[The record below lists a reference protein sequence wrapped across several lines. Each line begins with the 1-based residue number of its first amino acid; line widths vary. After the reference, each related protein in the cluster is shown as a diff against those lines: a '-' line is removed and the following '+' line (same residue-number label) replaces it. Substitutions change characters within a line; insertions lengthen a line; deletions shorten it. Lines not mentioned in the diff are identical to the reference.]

1 MPAAPSKRYATT
13 RKRRTSRHL
22 PPAQRNRYT
31 AGATVRL
38 RLIDADGHSVDK
50 RYRLIARLPGGFA
63 ADVWRATDLGSGRP
77 KALKLFTAQHGAV
90 NRCKKRLRDL
100 THAIWFQSP
109 YPYSHLEDAVRSTLL
124 ARKLLHR
131 LSMIEFGAP
140 CVVDAEG
147 YFWER
152 GARSF
157 GLVLEW
163 LEGRGPV
170 YRSPDRD
177 LIRRWLDSSIP
188 RHHEVPSWLHRLRE
202 WMAWA
207 DRCGFH
213 EHVAQIYAGER
224 WGGAWL
230 SLTNVKQALRPS
242 APGAPRQGHTLW
254 WIDLEPAF
262 PHVIPCFWFHVR
274 LSLASLRR
282 GTFPSFDRIDTWQLR
297 RRIAAYHL
305 GGRCFKR
312 EMTELI
318 GWSDRLAA
326 ARRRYDNARIDLCR
340 HHTRLLDDPTVPTA
354 VRRSWIAHWHRCGDC
369 SGRGRAI
376 LRRSRS
382 AYWSSYLLE
391 WLPWLGRTI
400 RRLLWREAF
409 RRHYWRLASDN
420 AYLHRII
427 RQWATE
433 QLGVWR
439 TEQRLASFK
448 RRAPIAAW
456 LRHAPRALL
465 PIKWHR
471 FTTDRA
477 YRRGVR
483 RSVRRFLTELTYR
496 RHIYQQAF
504 LNILHRERRSGKL
517 SAHQMASFA
526 NAIRHPALACY
537 LEGQY
542 LYLMP
547 KLLLYPIALGCAIAG
562 IALRS
567 PQLLLATLF
576 LGGIYREII
585 TIILS
590 ARYPRVPLGLAAAIA
605 WLPKVGNLACLI
617 QMSRGL
623 NAQARS
629 LLYIFIRK
637 SVANATKLV
646 PFLGGEDTLLEYYA
660 MRVLIDLPCS
670 AWDMLQ
676 RAGRVKA
683 NVEMRS

>member
-1 MPAAPSKRYATT
+1 MPANPSDRRLAA
-13 RKRRTSRHL
+13 RKHRRHHHL
-22 PPAQRNRYT
+22 PPARRNRYA

-38 RLIDADGHSVDK
+38 RLIDANGHTVDK
-50 RYRLIARLPGGFA
+50 RYRLIEPLHGGFA
-63 ADVWRATDLGSGRP
+63 ADVWRATDLDSGHP
-77 KALKLFTAQHGAV
+77 KALKLFTAQRGIV

-100 THAIWFQSP
+100 THWIWFQSP
-109 YPYSHLEDAVRSTLL
+109 YPYSHLEDAVRSALL

-131 LSMIEFGAP
+131 LSAIEFGAP
-140 CVVDAEG
+140 CVVNANG

-152 GARSF
+152 DARSF

-170 YRSPDRD
+170 YRNPDRD
-177 LIRRWLDSSIP
+177 LIRRWLNASLP
-188 RHHEVPSWLHRLRE
+188 YHHEVPSWLYRLQE
-202 WMAWA
+202 WMVWA

-213 EHVAQIYAGER
+213 EHVAQIYAGEH

-230 SLTNVKQALRPS
+230 SLTNVKQALQPP
-242 APGAPRQGHTLW
+242 APNAPRHDRALW

-262 PHVIPCFWFHVR
+262 PHVILCFWFHVR
-274 LSLASLRR
+274 LSWAALRR
-282 GTFPSFDRIDTWQLR
+282 GTFPSFDRIDTWRLR

-312 EMTELI
+312 EMVELI

-340 HHTRLLDDPTVPTA
+340 HHERLLDDPTVRTA

-382 AYWSSYLLE
+382 AYWGSYLLE
-391 WLPWLGRTI
+391 WVPWAGRTI
-400 RRLLWREAF
+400 RRLLWREEF
-409 RRHYWRLASDN
+409 RRHCWRLASDN
-420 AYLHRII
+420 VYLHRII
-427 RQWATE
+427 RQWTTE
-433 QLGVWR
+433 QLSVWR
-439 TEQRLASFK
+439 AERRLMSFK
-448 RRAPIAAW
+448 RRAPLTTW

-465 PIKWHR
+465 PVKWHR
-471 FTTDRA
+471 FTADRL
-477 YRRGVR
+477 YRRRVL

-496 RHIYQQAF
+496 RHIYQQAV

-517 SAHQMASFA
+517 SAHQLASFA
-526 NAIRHPALACY
+526 AAIRRPVLACY

-547 KLLLYPIALGCAIAG
+547 KLLLYPLALGCAIAG
-562 IALRS
+562 ITLRS
-567 PQLLLATLF
+567 PQLLIATF
-576 LGGIYREII
+576 FIGGIYREIVTI
-585 TIILS
+585 TLS

-623 NAQARS
+623 NTQERS
-629 LLYIFIRK
+629 ILYIFIRK

-660 MRVLIDLPCS
+660 TRVLIDLPCS
-670 AWDMLQ
+670 ARDMLKYP
-676 RAGRVKA
+676 RRTT
-683 NVEMRS
+683 